1 MKWKILHESKGRMR
15 LHLNK
20 PRMSLAEAD
29 QLQDYL
35 AALPGVR
42 TAAVY
47 ERTCDVVVVYTE
59 NRASLVKGLA
69 AFRFDVEEMCIRDR
83 SWVKAQVSGLWQY
96 WQRMAQPCIKIIYR
110 TPGPSTRPKVS
121 TEWM

>member
-1 MKWKILHESKGRMR
+1 MKWKILHECKGRMR

-35 AALPGVR
+35 VALPGVR

-47 ERTCDVVVVYTE
+47 ERTCDVVVVYTQD
-59 NRASLVKGLA
+59 RAGLVKGLA
-69 AFRFDVEEMCIRDR
+69 SFRFDVEALAEVPANSPALSI
-83 SWVKAQVSGLWQY
+83 AN
-96 WQRMAQPCIKIIYR
+96 
-110 TPGPSTRPKVS
+110 TRKS
-121 TEWM
+121 SSI